1 MATPGASSAFDAFLS
16 YHSGDAEWVAA
27 LKAAL
32 ESRGVRVWIDS
43 EQLRPGNLFPG
54 ALASGIQSINCVVL
68 VLSRGSIA
76 SAWVEEEYSLAL
88 THRRQ
93 VVPVLIDD
101 VEPPGFIAGRTWV
114 DFRDPAQFANR
125 ADELVFGITGRRPA
139 GGVSVSA
146 PSFRD
151 AVADHTDADEAAI
164 LRNLITRRK
173 ADERRLRHTR
183 LTGSLAGVA
192 VGGLSMVASTGSP
205 VEIRLAWLLIGVSIP
220 AVAGWG
226 LTARALSQL
235 TTRLEQF
242 EVMRDGLE
250 ACRSRSHPGCIRL
263 RQHFWDLVVRTASEA
278 GMNVGRA

>member
-1 MATPGASSAFDAFLS
+1 VAAPGALSAFDAFLS
-16 YHSGDAEWVAA
+16 YHSGDAEWVVT

-54 ALASGIQSINCVVL
+54 ALAGAIQSINCVVL

-114 DFRDPAQFANR
+114 DFRDPAQFAQR
-125 ADELVFGITGRRPA
+125 ADELVFGITGQRLA
-139 GGVSVSA
+139 GVASAPA

-151 AVADHTDADEAAI
+151 AAADRTNTDEAAI
-164 LRNLITRRK
+164 LQNLIARRK
-173 ADERRLRHTR
+173 ADERRLRYTR
-183 LTGSLAGVA
+183 RTGSIAGVA
-192 VGGLSMVASTGSP
+192 VGGLSMVASAGAP
-205 VEIRLAWLLIGVSIP
+205 LEIRLAWLLIGLSVPS
-220 AVAGWG
+220 VAGWG

-250 ACRSRSHPGCIRL
+250 ACRSRSHPGCIKL
-263 RQHFWDLVVRTASEA
+263 RQHFWDLIVRTASEA